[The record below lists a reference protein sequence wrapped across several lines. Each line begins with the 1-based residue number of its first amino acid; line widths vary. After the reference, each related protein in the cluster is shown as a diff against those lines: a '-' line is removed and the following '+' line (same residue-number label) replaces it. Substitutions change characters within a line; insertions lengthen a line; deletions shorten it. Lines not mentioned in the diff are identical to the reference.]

1 MAEESLS
8 DKGQPNRV
16 SRRSVLAGFGA
27 ALGVVGCAR
36 LSANPGTENRVM
48 DLTIV
53 RRIKF
58 DVPNYAHR
66 MAWSHDGHHLALG
79 GVLDAR
85 LSVWDVN
92 TGGRLPAPGD
102 QTGGT
107 HALAYSPDG
116 RYIAASRAPVAAQSG
131 GRERYTVSLWDART
145 AALVRNLVESQLT
158 EIPRIESRFVTF
170 SPDGRY
176 LAVVYGGGWLAL
188 YALDPSGGAQ
198 RVSLTDVKAA
208 KCAFRPDGRAVACL
222 QWGGVPR
229 TVLLGVP
236 DGQVLDGFGGLST
249 ALAWSPSGA
258 LLAQAAE
265 ERVTIVDTSD
275 NRTVRTLSIEEKAAF
290 VHLSFSVDGHWLAA
304 MGYRRL
310 DIWDTRTWSHVGALI
325 AQAEH
330 AELFQAA
337 AFSPREL
344 LFAVAGGSLATIWKV
359 QDR

>member
-1 MAEESLS
+1 MAADPLS

-36 LSANPGTENRVM
+36 ISANPGTESRVM
-48 DLTIV
+48 ELTMV

-116 RYIAASRAPVAAQSG
+116 RHLAVARAPVAARNG
-131 GRERYTVSLWDART
+131 GQERYTVSLWDART
-145 AALVRNLVESQLT
+145 GGLVGNLVEPDQA
-158 EIPRIESRFVTF
+158 EIPMIEARFVTF

-176 LAVVYGGGWLAL
+176 LAVVYGKQVAL
-188 YALDPSGGAQ
+188 YALDAGGNAR
-198 RVSLTDVKAA
+198 RVLVTDLRALS
-208 KCAFRPDGRAVACL
+208 CTFRPDGGALVCQEIGWNPRAV
-222 QWGGVPR
+222 
-229 TVLLGVP
+229 LLRVP
-236 DGQVLDGFGGLST
+236 DGVVLDAFEGPLATAMALS
-249 ALAWSPSGA
+249 SDGS
-258 LLAQAAE
+258 LLARAGG
-265 ERVTIVDTSD
+265 ERVAITNTSGQTSV
-275 NRTVRTLSIEEKAAF
+275 RTVSIEEEAAF
-290 VHLSFSVDGHWLAA
+290 VQLSFSADGRWLAA
-304 MGYRRL
+304 MSRRRL
-310 DIWDTRTWSHVGALI
+310 DIWDTRTWFHSATLV
-325 AQAEH
+325 AQTEH
-330 AELFQAA
+330 GDLFQDA
-337 AFSPREL
+337 AFSNGGPL
-344 LFAVAGGSLATIWKV
+344 LAVAGGKVATIWRV
-359 QDR
+359 PDR

>member
-1 MAEESLS
+1 MAEDSLS
-8 DKGQPNRV
+8 DQLQASGT
-16 SRRSVLAGFGA
+16 SRRSLLVGLGA
-27 ALGVVGCAR
+27 ALGLAGCAR
-36 LSANPGTENRVM
+36 ISANPSAESRVM
-48 DLTIV
+48 DLAVT
-53 RRIKF
+53 RRIRF

-66 MAWSHDGHHLALG
+66 LAWSHDGQRLALG

-102 QTGGT
+102 QAGGT

-116 RYIAASRAPVAAQSG
+116 RYLAVARAPVAAQG
-131 GRERYTVSLWDART
+131 GGQERYTVSLWDART

-188 YALDPSGGAQ
+188 YTLDPSGGAQ

-208 KCAFRPDGRAVACL
+208 TCAFRPDGGAIACL

-229 TVLLGVP
+229 TVLLGVS
-236 DGQVLDGFGGLST
+236 DGQVLDAFGGLST

-258 LLAQAAE
+258 LLAQGAG

-275 NRTVRTLSIEEKAAF
+275 NRVVRTVSIEEETAF
-290 VHLSFSVDGHWLAA
+290 VRLSFSVDGRWLAA
-304 MGYRRL
+304 MSRKRL
-310 DIWDTRTWSHVGALI
+310 DVWDTQTWFHVATLV

-330 AELFQAA
+330 ADLFQDAV
-337 AFSPREL
+337 FSPREPL
-344 LFAVAGGSLATIWKV
+344 LAVAGGSLVTVWKV
-359 QDR
+359 KDR